1 MALRHALHADGKC
14 DGNERRQAFRNDRY
28 GDADDRLEN
37 LYEVHA
43 LHPSAIGEDQDANYS
58 NDGGNCV
65 AELLNLAQEGRLERA
80 DAGE

>member
-1 MALRHALHADGKC
+1 MRHALHADGKR
-14 DGNERRQAFRNDRY
+14 DGNERWQAFWNDRY

-37 LYEVHA
+37 LHEVHA
-43 LHPSAIGEDQDANYS
+43 LHPFAIGEDQDANHS